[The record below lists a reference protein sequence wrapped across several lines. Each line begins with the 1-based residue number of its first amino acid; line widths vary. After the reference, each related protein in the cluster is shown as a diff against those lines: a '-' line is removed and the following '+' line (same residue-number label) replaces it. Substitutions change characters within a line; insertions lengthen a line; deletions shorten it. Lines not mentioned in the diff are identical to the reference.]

1 MTVFEMGDVVVDLNR
16 DQRAGVVVD
25 LRRDAT
31 PQVVMNLDFR
41 SSPASMQSVTP
52 SEQDFDRDPRGDRG
66 W

>member
-41 SSPASMQSVTP
+41 SSPASMQSAVP
-52 SEQDFDRDPRGDRG
+52 GEQDLGGDPRRDRR

>member
-1 MTVFEMGDVVVDLNR
+1 MTVFDLGEVVVDLNR
-16 DQRAGVVVD
+16 DERAGVVVD

-41 SSPASMQSVTP
+41 SPPTSMQSAATG
-52 SEQDFDRDPRGDRG
+52 EQDFGRDPRRERG